1 MHGIRGT
8 GSCTVEAV
16 VRVFTEFKIYYILMG
31 CNKNGLAAKIKGD
44 WKLSI
49 KLATLW
55 GVQNC
60 SQEGINTHFICQNNL
75 PLT

>member
-1 MHGIRGT
+1 MILYAIPSILFCNRGNAACHMHGIRGT

-31 CNKNGLAAKIKGD
+31 CNKNGLAAEIKGD

-49 KLATLW
+49 KLATL
-55 GVQNC
+55 
-60 SQEGINTHFICQNNL
+60 
-75 PLT
+75 